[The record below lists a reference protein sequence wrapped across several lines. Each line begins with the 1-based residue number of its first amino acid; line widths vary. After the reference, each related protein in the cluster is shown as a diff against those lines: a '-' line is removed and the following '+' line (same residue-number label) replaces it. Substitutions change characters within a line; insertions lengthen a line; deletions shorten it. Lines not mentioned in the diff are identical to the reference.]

1 MDTRWKKSGQLK
13 MIDYAKAKQR
23 GTKPSTTYKAPTLG
37 LSHIVFEYGER
48 MKPGSFKT
56 MMESMA
62 EHMASTL
69 KHGGPAASR
78 AIKKA
83 EAPDWEEPE
92 EPSGDKVTRREELR
106 FDAKWKA

>member
-56 MMESMA
+56 MMESMG

-69 KHGGPAASR
+69 KRGGPAASR

-83 EAPDWEEPE
+83 EAPY
-92 EPSGDKVTRREELR
+92 
-106 FDAKWKA
+106 WK